1 MDNNTALTMV
11 GIICITVLAMAQLIY
26 NGQDGAI
33 ITTVCSLIAGIVG
46 YKAKDYQVQKQLA
59 QE

>member
-1 MDNNTALTMV
+1 MV

>member
-1 MDNNTALTMV
+1 MDDKTTLTTI
-11 GIICITVLAMAQLIY
+11 GIICITALAMAQLLCT
-26 NGQDGAI
+26 GQDGAI

-46 YKAKDYQVQKQLA
+46 YEAKSYQVQKQTV